1 MRLLCETRHLQINLP
16 QLGDAFL
23 DTPFSIQNS
32 KNAQRECIRMD
43 KMQDAEGESKTVVL
57 IPKATKQIAHSGT
70 PPFTL
75 YYCRNTEKLF

>member
-1 MRLLCETRHLQINLP
+1 
-16 QLGDAFL
+16 
-23 DTPFSIQNS
+23 
-32 KNAQRECIRMD
+32 MD

>member
-1 MRLLCETRHLQINLP
+1 MCLFRKTRHLQINLS

-43 KMQDAEGESKTVVL
+43 KMQDAEGESKTVCHNCKL
-57 IPKATKQIAHSGT
+57 LRYFRNSG
-70 PPFTL
+70 
-75 YYCRNTEKLF
+75 